1 MVDITNPTNQFHP
14 YQPVDATPNAEKPA
28 GGLSGMLE
36 NLGIDTRSLGS
47 VGDTVKN
54 MDMRGSLDKARTYAR
69 NNPGLVLGGLAAAV
83 IGAGLLR
90 RRTV

>member
-28 GGLSGMLE
+28 GGLTAMLK
-36 NLGIDTRSLGS
+36 NLGIDTSNLGS

-54 MDMRGSLDKARTYAR
+54 MDMRGSLDKARSYAR
-69 NNPGLVLGGLAAAV
+69 SNPALVLGGLAAAV

-90 RRTV
+90 RRSA

>member
-14 YQPVDATPNAEKPA
+14 YQPVDATPNAEKPV
-28 GGLSGMLE
+28 GGLSGVLK
-36 NLGIDTRSLGS
+36 NLGIDTSNFGS

-54 MDMRGSLDKARTYAR
+54 MDMRGSLDKARSYAR
-69 NNPGLVLGGLAAAV
+69 SNPALVLGGLAAAV

-90 RRTV
+90 KRTA

>member
-14 YQPVDATPNAEKPA
+14 YQPVDAMPNSEKPA
-28 GGLSGMLE
+28 GGLGGMLK
-36 NLGIDTRSLGS
+36 NLGIDTSNLGS

-54 MDMRGSLDKARTYAR
+54 MDVRGSFDKARSYAR
-69 NNPGLVLGGLAAAV
+69 SNPALVLGGLAAAV